1 MKSDSKSTSI
11 KKPVLYF
18 LVSIVLILVAAVLFL
33 LVKVFTQQKAISS
46 SITPEVGNCYN
57 LSQKEL
63 DSLTPLSKPVD
74 CESSH
79 NSETYRVG
87 EWTETLSPWKM
98 PVAEIT
104 ASVEKVCIPWNLPE
118 NTSLNYWFFYLP
130 NESDWDS
137 GARWIRCDAANQ
149 ITDTDGNKSFDTWVG
164 AKSSNNE
171 STQSQTE
178 IPNEVEKVQGL
189 AGNWDSRAGDAVGYS
204 LIISEE
210 SSPNYKGEI
219 YFHYQ
224 NGSMEKELVIGI
236 EDKGAGIAEITWPN
250 GDTNTAGWGVRDENT
265 PKDMVADWNGDIWLE
280 CVGYLK
286 WATSRAECNF
296 FLVN

>member
-1 MKSDSKSTSI
+1 MKSFSKSSNKQKST
-11 KKPVLYF
+11 VLLLGSLILLLIAVVIF
-18 LVSIVLILVAAVLFL
+18 LV
-33 LVKVFTQQKAISS
+33 VKNSAQKNTISS
-46 SITPEVGNCYN
+46 LLAPEVGNCYK
-57 LSQKEL
+57 LSEEEL
-63 DSLTPLSKPVD
+63 DSLSPLTKPVN

-79 NSETYRVG
+79 NAETYKV
-87 EWTETLSPWKM
+87 EKWTESLSPWKM
-98 PVAEIT
+98 PTADVT
-104 ASVEKVCIPWNLPE
+104 ASAEKVCMPWNLPE
-118 NTSLNYWFFYLP
+118 DTTLNYWFYYLP
-130 NESDWDS
+130 SESDWDA
-137 GARWIRCDAANQ
+137 GARWIRCDAALK
-149 ITDTDGNKSFDTWVG
+149 ITDDNGNKSFGTWEG
-164 AKSSNNE
+164 FKASNNE
-171 STQSQTE
+171 STQAQSE
-178 IPNEVEKVQGL
+178 IPNPIDKAQGL
-189 AGNWDSRAGDAVGYS
+189 VGNWESRADDGVGYS

-210 SSPNYKGEI
+210 SRPLYKGEI

-224 NGSMEKELVIGI
+224 NGSMEKEIVIGI